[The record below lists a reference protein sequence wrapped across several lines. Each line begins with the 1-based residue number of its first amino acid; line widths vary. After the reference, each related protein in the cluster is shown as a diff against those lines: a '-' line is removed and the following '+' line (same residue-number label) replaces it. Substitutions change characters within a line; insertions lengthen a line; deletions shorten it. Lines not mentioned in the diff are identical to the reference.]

1 MASRPPH
8 RAASA
13 RTGSPARA
21 PVRARGRESRP
32 ARVALVVKRS
42 AWAAYMEEPES
53 HVHELIARRDPA
65 VAHLRSSHDEHLASV
80 TEVRQALEGMGLEVT
95 RIPHG
100 RRPFD
105 ASPFDLV
112 VTVGGDGTV
121 LHASHSV
128 GTTPVLAINSCP
140 SRSVGFFCGAR
151 SGEAERVVGAALR
164 GKLKRALLSR
174 MQVSVNG
181 KLVAGR
187 VLNDA
192 LFCHACPAHTSR
204 YLVEFDGQTEEQ
216 KSSGFWIG
224 PAAGSTAAQ
233 RAAGGR
239 VLSLSSR
246 LLQLVVRE
254 PYTPQG
260 DSYTLARVL
269 IRPGQ
274 QLRVRSK
281 SREARLFLDGHE
293 DMVPIGLGD
302 VLDFSLSP
310 EPLQLLGISAHR
322 KWGRQPAV
330 E

>member
-1 MASRPPH
+1 MAPH
-8 RAASA
+8 RTVNAAAAA
-13 RTGSPARA
+13 RPGAEPKAR
-21 PVRARGRESRP
+21 SRSRDNHP

-53 HVHELIARRDPA
+53 HVHQLIARRDPT
-65 VAHLRSSHDEHLASV
+65 VAHLRSSHEEHLASV
-80 TEVRQALEGMGLEVT
+80 TQLRQALENLGLDVT
-95 RIPHG
+95 RVAHG

-112 VTVGGDGTV
+112 ITVGGDGTV

-128 GTTPVLAINSCP
+128 GTTPVLAVNSCP
-140 SRSVGFFCGAR
+140 SRSVGFFCGTL
-151 SGEAERVVGAALR
+151 SGDAERVVAAALR
-164 GKLKRALLSR
+164 GTLKRALLSR
-174 MQVSVNG
+174 MQVSING
-181 KLVAGR
+181 KLAAGR

-204 YLVEFDGQTEEQ
+204 YIVEFDGQVEEQ
-216 KSSGFWIG
+216 TSSGFWVG

-254 PYTPQG
+254 PYTPHG
-260 DSYTLARVL
+260 ESYVLGRAL

-274 QLRVRSK
+274 QLRARCK
-281 SREARLFLDGHE
+281 SREARIFLDGHE
-293 DMVPIGLGD
+293 DMVPLGLGD

-310 EPLQLLGISAHR
+310 EPLQLLGISVHR
-322 KWGRQPAV
+322 KWGRQRAV
-330 E
+330 G

>member
-1 MASRPPH
+1 MGQSR
-8 RAASA
+8 S
-13 RTGSPARA
+13 
-21 PVRARGRESRP
+21 

-53 HVHELIARRDPA
+53 PVHELIARRDPT
-65 VAHLRSSHDEHLASV
+65 VDHLRSSHDEHLASV
-80 TEVRQALEGMGLEVT
+80 AEVRKALEQLGVDVT

-112 VTVGGDGTV
+112 ITVGGDGTV

-128 GTTPVLAINSCP
+128 GSTPVLAVNSVP

-151 SGEAERVVGAALR
+151 ASDVERVVAAALR

-192 LFCHACPAHTSR
+192 LFCHECPAHTSR
-204 YLVEFDGQTEEQ
+204 YIVEFDGKTEEQ

-239 VLSLSSR
+239 VLALSSR

-254 PYTPQG
+254 PYTPHG
-260 DSYTLARVL
+260 ESYAFGRVL

-274 QLRVRSK
+274 QLRVRCK
-281 SREARLFLDGHE
+281 SREARIFLDGHE
-293 DMVPIGLGD
+293 DTVALGLGD

-310 EPLQLLGISAHR
+310 EPLRLLGISAHR
-322 KWGRQPAV
+322 KWGRRPAV

>member
-1 MASRPPH
+1 
-8 RAASA
+8 
-13 RTGSPARA
+13 
-21 PVRARGRESRP
+21 
-32 ARVALVVKRS
+32 VALVVKRS

-53 HVHELIARRDPA
+53 HVHALLARRDPT
-65 VAHLRSSHDEHLASV
+65 VAHLRSSHEEHLASV
-80 TEVRQALEGMGLEVT
+80 IEVRAALDAMGLDVT

-112 VTVGGDGTV
+112 ITVGGDGTV

-128 GTTPVLAINSCP
+128 GATPVLAINSCP

-151 SGEAERVVGAALR
+151 SGDTERVVTGALR
-164 GKLKRALLSR
+164 GKLKRALLAR
-174 MQVSVNG
+174 MQVAING
-181 KLVAGR
+181 QTVAGR

-192 LFCHACPAHTSR
+192 LFCHECPAHTSR
-204 YLVEFDGQTEEQ
+204 YIIEFDGRSEEQ

-254 PYTPQG
+254 PYTPHG
-260 DSYTLARVL
+260 ESYALGRAL
-269 IRPGQ
+269 IRPGE
-274 QLRVRSK
+274 QLLVRCK
-281 SREARLFLDGHE
+281 SREARIFLDGHE
-293 DMVPIGLGD
+293 DMVPLGLGD
-302 VLDFSLSP
+302 VIGFSLSP

-330 E
+330 D